1 VVWVYAYMG
10 VCVSLCACRVGLR
23 VSVRPHGPPCHCA
36 TPPAPQLRNPIH
48 AMYGAVTQ
56 LAGGA
61 LDAAGAALELGTLSN
76 GIDLMIG
83 VTNDLLDAEA
93 LRAGRLRMRP
103 APTDLRECLERCIP
117 ASGAVAV
124 RLEVESDVP
133 ERVELDPLRLRQ
145 VCAFRQRGVQTTVTS
160 CCMHVVFA
168 CVSARA
174 CMFVFV
180 CLYVFV
186 RVSACVCAVGGAV
199 VRTRVWLFY
208 VPTARVVHGRPGF
221 RID

>member
-1 VVWVYAYMG
+1 MVWVYVYMG

-145 VCAFRQRGVQTTVTS
+145 VCAFRQRGGGDVLLHACGV
-160 CCMHVVFA
+160 CVRECA
-168 CVSARA
+168 CVH
-174 CMFVFV
+174 V
-180 CLYVFV
+180 
-186 RVSACVCAVGGAV
+186 CVCVSLCVRSYVCVRLRCWGCGGSHS
-199 VRTRVWLFY
+199 
-208 VPTARVVHGRPGF
+208 RVVILCTYRARCPRSPRLSH
-221 RID
+221 